1 MQEIMWTAELL
12 GNIGECDREH
22 IGNIEHNFFVRNKSK
37 ATKH

>member
-1 MQEIMWTAELL
+1 MQTTELL

-22 IGNIEHNFFVRNKSK
+22 IGNIEHNLFFVGNRSQ